1 MEVPPLDRNAQ
12 ATLSRQL
19 LDWFRRAASDGS
31 LPAGEELPATRVL
44 AAQLG
49 VSRNTICEAYD
60 LLAAEGYIECSTGRR
75 ARVAA
80 ALAIG
85 PVDAAPSMAA
95 PSMAAPSVA
104 APTSLPGLPPV
115 IDLRTGLPDP
125 ASLPRKTWARALLLA
140 AENAEPAD
148 WLYGPS
154 EGHPILRAE
163 IAAYLFRNRGLRVP
177 EGRVFVTAGATH
189 ALHIL
194 SMVMARRGRAVVV
207 EDPCHLGLLRTLS
220 LAGLSVVSVDADE
233 SGMRTEGLAGVEAG
247 LAYVTPSHQFPLGG
261 ILSAERRV
269 ELVRWA
275 REKDAWIA
283 EDDYDAEF
291 RYSGPPV
298 APLWSIDP
306 DRTVYVG
313 TFSKTFF
320 PALRIGYALVPPALE
335 REWKDARMHADVQN
349 PVFEQLALARLLA
362 DRTIDRHVAKMRRL
376 YARRRSAL
384 LAALSAAFGDGC
396 RVLGD
401 ASGLHVAVRFSGL
414 RFDRE
419 LIGRA
424 RDRGIRLVSAARH
437 SVKRGSWEDTLLFG
451 YGHLDEAALAS
462 SVAGIAEFL
471 KIISPSLH
479 RDSR

>member
-1 MEVPPLDRNAQ
+1 MEVPPLDRDSP

-19 LDWFRRAASDGS
+19 LDWFRKAASDGS

-49 VSRNTICEAYD
+49 VSRNTVCEAYD
-60 LLAAEGYIECSTGRR
+60 LLAAEGYIECGTGRR
-75 ARVAA
+75 SRVAA
-80 ALAIG
+80 GVSLAG
-85 PVDAAPSMAA
+85 FEPAAESSAA
-95 PSMAAPSVA
+95 ASKRR
-104 APTSLPGLPPV
+104 LPPIQV
-115 IDLRTGLPDP
+115 DLRTGLPDP
-125 ASLPRKTWARALLLA
+125 ASLPRKIWARALLLA
-140 AENAEPAD
+140 AENAADGD

-154 EGHPILRAE
+154 EGHPALRTE

-177 EGRVFVTAGATH
+177 ADRVFVTAGATH

-194 SMVMARRGRAVVV
+194 ATVMARRGRPVVV
-207 EDPCHLGLLRTLS
+207 EDPCHLGLVRTLS
-220 LAGLSVVSVDADE
+220 LAGVSILSVEADE
-233 SGMRTEGLAGVEAG
+233 SGMRTDKLAGVDAG

-269 ELVRWA
+269 ELIRWA
-275 REKDAWIA
+275 RERGAWIA

-298 APLWSIDP
+298 APLWSMDG

-335 REWKDARMHADVQN
+335 REWKDARVHADVQN

-384 LAALSAAFGDGC
+384 LSALRASFGDGI

-401 ASGLHVAVRFSGL
+401 ASGLHVAVRFSGF
-414 RFDRE
+414 RFNRE
-419 LIGRA
+419 LVLRA
-424 RDRGIRLVSAARH
+424 RERGLRLVSAERH
-437 SVKRGSWEDTLLFG
+437 SVAGGAWDDTLLFG
-451 YGHLDEAALAS
+451 YGHLDEATLAS
-462 SVAGIAEFL
+462 AVARIADFLAAERSV
-471 KIISPSLH
+471 ST
-479 RDSR
+479 